1 MQKLRCILL
10 VEDDPN
16 DAELIRMTLEEN
28 KLANHIVHVWNG
40 KEGLDYLKR
49 QGPGYGNAEE
59 PALVILDLKLPKV
72 SGLEVLRE
80 IRNDEKLK
88 VMPVVIFTSS
98 HEERDIVAGYKLGT
112 NGYVV
117 KPLDFHQF
125 IEAVK
130 QTGIFWG
137 IINEPSPKAHTEN

>member
-16 DAELIRMTLEEN
+16 DAELTIMTLKSNALVNEVMHVRNGEEALN
-28 KLANHIVHVWNG
+28 
-40 KEGLDYLKR
+40 YLKR
-49 QGPGYGNAEE
+49 RGSFASKQGTY
-59 PALVILDLKLPKV
+59 PALIILDLKLPKV

-88 VMPVVIFTSS
+88 FIPVVIFTSS
-98 HEERDIVAGYKLGT
+98 QEEQDIIDGYTLGT

-117 KPLDFHQF
+117 KPLDFHHF
-125 IEAVK
+125 VEAVK
-130 QTGIFWG
+130 QTGAFWG
-137 IINEPSPKAHTEN
+137 IINEPPIIGTC